1 MTYGIW
7 AYIAVMAGVTYLVR
21 MLPLT
26 LFRKKLNNRF
36 LRSFLFYVP
45 YAVLTVMTVPAVFRE
60 YRERIL
66 RLCGIC
72 GRARARLPRRT
83 AAAGGHRRLRCGFR
97 GGLAPRPV
105 LIFS

>member
-7 AYIAVMAGVTYLVR
+7 AYIAVMAGVTYLAR

-45 YAVLTVMTVPAVFRE
+45 YAVLTVMTVPAVFE
-60 YRERIL
+60 STGSVFSACVGFAVALMLAYRGAQL
-66 RLCGIC
+66 
-72 GRARARLPRRT
+72 LPVAI
-83 AAAGGHRRLRCGFR
+83 AACVAAFAADWL
-97 GGLAPRPV
+97 LA
-105 LIFS
+105 LF